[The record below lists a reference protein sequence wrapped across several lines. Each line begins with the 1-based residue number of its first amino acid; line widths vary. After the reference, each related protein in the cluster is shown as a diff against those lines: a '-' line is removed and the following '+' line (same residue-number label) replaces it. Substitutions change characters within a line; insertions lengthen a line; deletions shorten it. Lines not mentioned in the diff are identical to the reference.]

1 VNKKE
6 KKLKDPLYG
15 YISIPTEIMRKVVDT
30 ATFQR
35 LRRIMQTSYSPLYS
49 SAVHNRFVHSIG
61 VFHLGSIVMRT
72 LHQEIEGFIPQG
84 EWESADIKQDRLEY
98 VFLLAC
104 LLHDVGHAP
113 FSHTGESFYLENG
126 QDYGPLHKLL
136 TEAVGTE
143 SFEKDVP
150 AEKSNAAASHEIMSA
165 IVGIREFGNLM
176 EAPAEKEF
184 FARCITGYGYKD
196 NGGMKSLY
204 NCFIQMLN
212 SKVIDVD
219 KLDYLIRDA
228 YITGYYT
235 VNIDYER
242 LLTALTI
249 VRQGDGYGLAY
260 YKSATSIIENV
271 VYAHDS
277 ERKWIQ
283 NHPTILYEHY
293 LLQHIME
300 LLEQMFNTDT
310 QRLFSIESLGI
321 NGQAFK
327 DGTVIRLLSDDDII
341 FLAKQRY
348 TESEFVSEYF
358 ERGTRRHPLW
368 KSEAEYKAFFLDRVK
383 GGAVIDLLEDA
394 MTVTAKYLSKN
405 TTNWV
410 IDEELLH
417 VLEGELIDLEK
428 VKLDGKTKEVQLND
442 KEKIYKVVSC
452 LMKYAQSVG
461 YDGDFVLLKSSQF
474 NSGFSKPDFSTT
486 KIVYPV
492 APAPK
497 IADFGDKVSSLSGII
512 SERDNFFYLYYKRG
526 TEEAP
531 TLNVNDLCR
540 ELLKEFFV

>member
-1 VNKKE
+1 MND

-15 YISIPTEIMRKVVDT
+15 YIAIPIEIIRKVVDT

-49 SAVHNRFVHSIG
+49 SAVHNRFVHSLG
-61 VFHLGSIVMRT
+61 VYHLGSIASHT
-72 LHQEIEGFIPQG
+72 LCTEIEKLVPPQ
-84 EWESADIKQDRLEY
+84 EWDSADIQIDRMEY

-113 FSHTGESFYLENG
+113 FSHTGESFYLEDG
-126 QDYGPLHKLL
+126 QSYDPLHQLL
-136 TEAVGTE
+136 IEAVGTE
-143 SFEKDVP
+143 TFRIDVP
-150 AEKSNAAASHEIMSA
+150 AEKSKAAAAHEIMSA

-176 EAPAEKEF
+176 LSPDEKEF
-184 FARCITGYGYKD
+184 FARCITGYGYK
-196 NGGMKSLY
+196 NASGIKHIY

-228 YITGYYT
+228 YITGYCT

-249 VRQGDGYGLAY
+249 IKQDDKYTLAY
-260 YKSATSIIENV
+260 YKGANSVIENV

-300 LLEQMFNTDT
+300 LLEQNLRTDT
-310 QRLFSIESLGI
+310 GRLFSIESLGTT
-321 NGQAFK
+321 GQVLES
-327 DGTVIRLLSDDDII
+327 GTAIRLLSDDDII
-341 FLAKQRY
+341 HLTKQY
-348 TESEFVSEYF
+348 YSKSEFVSEYF

-368 KSEAEYKAFFLDRVK
+368 KSEAEYKAFFRDRVT
-383 GGAVIDLLEDA
+383 GGELIISLENA
-394 MTVTAKYLSKN
+394 LEATAKYLSIN

-410 IDEELLH
+410 IDEALYQN
-417 VLEGELIDLEK
+417 LEK
-428 VKLDGKTKEVQLND
+428 ELRDLDSTSLDSETKATQKKEKQNILKVVKCLVDYAKEVQ
-442 KEKIYKVVSC
+442 
-452 LMKYAQSVG
+452 YA
-461 YDGDFVLLKSSQF
+461 GDFVLLKSSQF

-486 KIVYPV
+486 QIVYPAV
-492 APAPK
+492 PEPK
-497 IADFGDKVSSLSGII
+497 ISNFKEKVSSIEGIA
-512 SERDNFFYLYYKRG
+512 SDRDNFFYLYYKRG
-526 TEEAP
+526 AGESPAID
-531 TLNVNDLCR
+531 VNNICSALFR
-540 ELLKEFFV
+540 TFI